1 MLVERDDVVEDSH
14 RPWVNWN
21 RSKFWLSA
29 ILADTSISHGKSR
42 RHMIAAAMI
51 GRWDSHCRLFLW
63 TPLPVHPEELGHG
76 DRYIDSTLFSPQAQ
90 VWPFEHIPTETF
102 ETMKHSEAFEFLSV
116 ENRKMRH
123 FDVSELLLWGRRHFF
138 TLSCAGGSGED
149 WSGLSGGPCPQMWF
163 MLQTRIA
170 WVAADVCMY
179 IRMYIYILYVF
190 ASLWVYI
197 MIWQLRDI
205 WRASA
210 CTPED
215 QAPLSEASVEE

>member
-1 MLVERDDVVEDSH
+1 
-14 RPWVNWN
+14 
-21 RSKFWLSA
+21 
-29 ILADTSISHGKSR
+29 
-42 RHMIAAAMI
+42 MI
-51 GRWDSHCRLFLW
+51 GKWDSHCRLFLW

-123 FDVSELLLWGRRHFF
+123 FDVSELLLWGLRHFF
-138 TLSCAGGSGED
+138 TLSCAGRSGED

-179 IRMYIYILYVF
+179 IRMYIYTYILYVF